1 MLIHQKSRFLGHLQ
15 EHAQSQRA
23 VFAHLIIEQ
32 DNFQHDLTS
41 LLIQANQQLSY
52 LFPLLIILN
61 DEAQKPHFGA
71 LFFVPLN

>member
-23 VFAHLIIEQ
+23 VFAHQIIEQ

-41 LLIQANQQLSY
+41 LLIQANQQLS
-52 LFPLLIILN
+52 LSFSS
-61 DEAQKPHFGA
+61 F
-71 LFFVPLN
+71 